1 MCYPGK
7 LKKNNKLS
15 SQSSWVI
22 GEIVG
27 NPHFFF
33 FFGRKDERQEERKWW
48 KTKIKEKFL
57 IDLEQIK
64 MAFEKTHT
72 FSKTVKILH
81 GTYAQS
87 YCPQSK
93 RCTLGGG
100 RKGDGQEGAIIP
112 NELQSSCV
120 RTQGGMLGK
129 GHDFSKNYIQYVTC
143 LCHWTLR
150 YCVFYSPEKSRI
162 SVPPCWTL
170 TSKSWTMC

>member
-1 MCYPGK
+1 M
-7 LKKNNKLS
+7 
-15 SQSSWVI
+15 WVI
-22 GEIVG
+22 LTF
-27 NPHFFF
+27 FFF

-93 RCTLGGG
+93 KCTLGGG

-120 RTQGGMLGK
+120 RTQRGKNVTQGAWLLKKLHTICDMPLPLDFEILRVLFPWKKPHLSSSML
-129 GHDFSKNYIQYVTC
+129 DSY
-143 LCHWTLR
+143 
-150 YCVFYSPEKSRI
+150 
-162 SVPPCWTL
+162 
-170 TSKSWTMC
+170 